1 MTTEPRS
8 PQNRTLSSREVAF
21 PGSNQPGGELVS
33 YQHLFC
39 GFLTRNGSE
48 GREARTDATLVSI
61 SEERN
66 VLLPLAK
73 QWTYLQ
79 QGCGEA
85 YSMPRSAEHQP
96 RSRKK
101 GRVSGRQ
108 GPCRGQPGGRGHPGA
123 FLLPPL
129 AWRPR
134 EGPRPRQCSC
144 GHGKGRR
151 LQPRSHCALVPI
163 PAAGFIL
170 GSLPRKAPV
179 TPCS

>member
-8 PQNRTLSSREVAF
+8 PRNRTLSSREVAF

-33 YQHLFC
+33 YQRLFY

-85 YSMPRSAEHQP
+85 YSMPRSAQHQP
-96 RSRKK
+96 WSRKK
-101 GRVSGRQ
+101 GRVSGGR
-108 GPCRGQPGGRGHPGA
+108 GPCRGQPGDRGHPGA
-123 FLLPPL
+123 FLPPPP

-134 EGPRPRQCSC
+134 GGPRPRQCSC

-151 LQPRSHCALVPI
+151 LQPRSHCRSRPNSGC
-163 PAAGFIL
+163 GFHP
-170 GSLPRKAPV
+170 GKPPS
-179 TPCS
+179 